1 MDQQK
6 KISLIAIAVE
16 KQIIHLLSRKV
27 SGKIQLTVEMNVSQG
42 YVASANLRDDSNVPR
57 ENIFK

>member
-6 KISLIAIAVE
+6 KISLITGAVE

-27 SGKIQLTVEMNVSQG
+27 SGRIQVTVELNVSQG
-42 YVASANLRDDSNVPR
+42 YVASANLRDDSNVLR
-57 ENIFK
+57 ESIFK